1 MVPYGVKGTIKEI
14 KAGEFTV
21 EEVVAV
27 VETENGDR
35 ELTLMQKWPVR
46 RGRPYK
52 KETSAKDA
60 ACNRTASDRYVFPD
74 CKRRC
79 GSSAGTVR
87 KR

>member
-1 MVPYGVKGTIKEI
+1 ETVLVQQKIMVPYGVKGTIKEI

-52 KETSAKDA
+52 KKLPPKMPL
-60 ACNRTASDRYVFPD
+60 V
-74 CKRRC
+74 
-79 GSSAGTVR
+79 
-87 KR
+87 